1 MEPQQYL
8 VETYPKMVSL
18 RDGTQVELRPLQE
31 GDANSL
37 LDFFER
43 IGEEDLYY
51 LKDDVT
57 KAEVIRD
64 WTTNINF
71 DRVIPI
77 EAVVENEIVADGTL
91 HRSQVFA
98 RRHVGELRIVVD
110 PRYRRRGLGRLMIRE
125 LVDIAIGLEL
135 YKVTFELVPEKEEA
149 AIRAAESMGFSK
161 VVTLKGRIMGY
172 EGGYDDVVVLEMSL
186 SDRDTWWRY

>member
-1 MEPQQYL
+1 MEPQQYF